1 MSNEPFVDYYELF
14 EASPNANSDTI
25 ERLFRYLAKRMHP
38 DVGDGCDVKK
48 FSVLVDAYH
57 TLKDPG
63 TRAAYDAEYERKK
76 QQNRE
81 LVSDA
86 ACADNDTAERHKLL
100 SLFYAKRRR
109 DQKNPGVAPTSLEQL
124 MGCPPEVLSFHI
136 WYFKEKGW
144 IKREETGTLSITA
157 EGVDRIDD
165 MNLAYATSLLP
176 RLTVESSRLE
186 RQPANAC

>member
-1 MSNEPFVDYYELF
+1 MPNKPFVDYYELF

-38 DVGDGCDVKK
+38 DGGGAADVES
-48 FSVLVDAYH
+48 FSVLVEAYQ

-63 TRAAYDAEYERKK
+63 KRAAYDAEYDRQK
-76 QQNRE
+76 QQNKE

-86 ACADNDTAERHKLL
+86 ACAENDTAQRHKLL

-124 MGCPPEVLSFHI
+124 MGCPPEVLNFHV

-144 IKREETGTLSITA
+144 IMREESGSLSITA

-165 MNLAYATSLLP
+165 MNMAYATSSLP
-176 RLTVESSRLE
+176 RLTVESDRLK
-186 RQPANAC
+186 RQPAAAF

>member
-1 MSNEPFVDYYELF
+1 MSSKPFVDYYELL

-25 ERLFRYLAKRMHP
+25 ERLFRYLAKRMQP
-38 DVGDGCDVKK
+38 DGGGAADVKG
-48 FSVLVDAYH
+48 FSILVEAFQA
-57 TLKDPG
+57 LKDPVA
-63 TRAAYDAEYERKK
+63 RAAYDAEYDRQK

-86 ACADNDTAERHKLL
+86 ACASDDTAQRHKLL

-109 DQKNPGVAPTSLEQL
+109 DQKNPGVAPTSLEEL

-136 WYFKEKGW
+136 WYFREKGW
-144 IKREETGTLSITA
+144 IMREESGTLSITA

-165 MNLAYATSLLP
+165 MNLAIKTSSLP
-176 RLTVESSRLE
+176 RLSVDSDRLE
-186 RQPANAC
+186 RQPAAAF